1 MRRSALLLIALAFF
15 WVIIIIGREE
25 LGLKGV
31 ITSIAIWFALLFG
44 CRMLGLSVYSFIA
57 LQLFFDII
65 LVLIIFG
72 GDVKFGP

>member
-1 MRRSALLLIALAFF
+1 MALTFF
-15 WVIIIIGREE
+15 WVIIIVGREE

-31 ITSIAIWFALLFG
+31 ITSIGIWFALLFG
-44 CRMLGLSVYSFIA
+44 CWMLGLSMYQFTA
-57 LQLFFDII
+57 LQLLLDIV

>member
-1 MRRSALLLIALAFF
+1 MALLFF
-15 WVIIIIGREE
+15 WVIIFIGREE

-31 ITSIAIWFALLFG
+31 ITCIVIWFALLFG
-44 CRMLGLSVYSFIA
+44 CRMLGLSLYCFTA

-72 GDVKFGP
+72 GDVKFRP

>member
-1 MRRSALLLIALAFF
+1 MVLMALLFF

-31 ITSIAIWFALLFG
+31 ITSIGIWLALSFG
-44 CRMLGLSVYSFIA
+44 CRMLGLSIYHFMA
-57 LQLFFDII
+57 LQLLLDVV

-72 GDVKFGP
+72 GDVKFRL